1 MPHGSCKS
9 ALKSQSLKD
18 FKFQF
23 LVFFFYR
30 MHYNVMLKSI
40 EVNGHSLQ
48 IGAHLNGTS
57 QLSGTIFDS
66 GTTLAYVPQSIYQE
80 FLEEVL
86 Q

>member
-1 MPHGSCKS
+1 
-9 ALKSQSLKD
+9 
-18 FKFQF
+18 
-23 LVFFFYR
+23 
-30 MHYNVMLKSI
+30 MLKSI